1 MKKTLT
7 LVLTISLL
15 LTLCACSGNE
25 KESFEDF
32 CGKANDAES
41 ICFTAS
47 LRAEYSDKTAIFKL
61 GYTQNEDGIRVT
73 VLEPEIIS
81 GISAHVSDDG
91 ARLEYDGAI
100 LDIGTLSQSGLCP
113 MSALPITVM
122 AMKTAYVDSVWTEDT
137 LTVAKLIPSDDTEII
152 LWLDDEQTPCNAEI
166 VCDGNSVVFI
176 EFSDWEMK

>member
-1 MKKTLT
+1 MKKRLT
-7 LVLTISLL
+7 LLLTISLL
-15 LTLCACSGNE
+15 LTLCACGGNE

-32 CGKANDAES
+32 CGKVSDAES

-61 GYTQNEDGIRVT
+61 GYTQNEDGVRVT

-81 GISAHVSDDG
+81 GISAHVSDDS

-122 AMKTAYVDSVWTEDT
+122 AMKNAYVDSVWTEDGMT
-137 LTVAKLIPSDDTEII
+137 AARLIPSDDTEII
-152 LWLDDEQTPCNAEI
+152 LWLDDELTPCNAEI
-166 VCDGNSVVFI
+166 GCDGKTVVFI
-176 EFSDWEMK
+176 EFEGWEMK